1 MAKPPVTGAV
11 EPGASRAGEGG
22 TRLEE
27 DYWAWHCPVIGS
39 YYLLRLSVNCFAS
52 TNCLQE

>member
-1 MAKPPVTGAV
+1 MAKPPVTGAG

-27 DYWAWHCPVIGS
+27 DYG
-39 YYLLRLSVNCFAS
+39 
-52 TNCLQE
+52 